1 MSTNKM
7 LSLAGALVLLC
18 SVGTRVVAAQQSP
31 SPKASSS
38 DASSPVSAGTH
49 AYRIDF
55 TLSEMADG
63 KEINSRQYLM
73 NVDSGDRQ
81 QLHIGTSVPIS
92 VKADEKTYLDVGTT
106 IMARLAERNG
116 DLLAD
121 VQCEISDFVVEPVS
135 GSTQPPLMRKF
146 NIGASTIVNVGKP
159 MLIGVAD
166 DPNSKHQ
173 FQLKMT
179 VSQLK

>member
-1 MSTNKM
+1 MSTNK
-7 LSLAGALVLLC
+7 LLGVGAALVLMC
-18 SVGTRVVAAQQSP
+18 STGTGVLVAQQP
-31 SPKASSS
+31 SPKPASSE
-38 DASSPVSAGTH
+38 ASAPVSPGTH
-49 AYRIDF
+49 AYRVDF
-55 TLSEMADG
+55 VLSEVADG
-63 KEINSRQYLM
+63 KDINSRQYSM

-92 VKADEKTYLDVGTT
+92 VKVDEKTYLDVGTT
-106 IMARLAERNG
+106 IIARLIEKNG
-116 DLLAD
+116 ELLAD

-135 GSTQPPLMRKF
+135 GNTQPPLMRKF

-179 VSQLK
+179 VTELK

>member
-1 MSTNKM
+1 MSMNK
-7 LSLAGALVLLC
+7 LLTLAGALVFLFN
-18 SVGTRVVAAQQSP
+18 VGTRVIAAQQSP
-31 SPKASSS
+31 SPKPSSS
-38 DASSPVSAGTH
+38 EASSPVSPGTR

-55 TLSEMADG
+55 TLSEMAEG
-63 KEINSRQYLM
+63 KEINSRQYSM
-73 NVDSGDRQ
+73 DVDSGDRQ
-81 QLHIGTSVPIS
+81 QLHVGTSVPIS
-92 VKADEKTYLDVGTT
+92 VKVDEKTYLDVGTT
-106 IMARLAERNG
+106 IIARLVERNG

-121 VQCEISDFVVEPVS
+121 VQCDISDFVVEPVS
-135 GSTQPPLMRKF
+135 GNTQPPLMRKF

-179 VSQLK
+179 VTQLK